1 MNPNYAAGWIW
12 SAWVHIYLGEHQT
25 ALEHYRRYERLS
37 PRDPLLMHGK
47 LPAVVAYIFG
57 GHYEEAAHVAKQM
70 VGALPA
76 YTPGWRFLA
85 VSEALAGDVASANIA
100 ASKAL
105 ELDPSLTVS
114 AQAMMMPLRRAVDV
128 ERLKEGYLR
137 AGFPP

>member
-1 MNPNYAAGWIW
+1 
-12 SAWVHIYLGEHQT
+12 
-25 ALEHYRRYERLS
+25 
-37 PRDPLLMHGK
+37 MHGK

-114 AQAMMMPLRRAVDV
+114 ALAMMLPLRRAVDV
-128 ERLKEGYLR
+128 ERVKEGYVR